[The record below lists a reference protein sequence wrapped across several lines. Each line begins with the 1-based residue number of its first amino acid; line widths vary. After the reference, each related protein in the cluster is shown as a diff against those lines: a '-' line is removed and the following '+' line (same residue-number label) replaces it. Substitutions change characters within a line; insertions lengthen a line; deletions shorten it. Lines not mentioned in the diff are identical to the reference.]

1 VQSADS
7 LGIEADKPPRPSLRE
22 LAGLFRYVVPWR
34 GRFVA
39 AMAASFLSMSFGLL
53 FPYLVGNLLDAAIPS
68 IKQPRLP
75 PWMRDV
81 DRVALFLA
89 GSLAVQAVLAFFSS
103 YSFNKVGESAVVA
116 LRRDLYGRLIALP
129 MRFFGEHRVGELSSR
144 LSNDLAQIQD
154 TLTFTCA
161 QAIRQTML
169 LCGGIALIAMTSLR
183 LSLVMISSFPVLML
197 LGWMFGRR
205 IRKLSRT
212 AQDRLAETAT
222 VVEET
227 LQGIANV
234 KAFGNEQY
242 EARRYAAGLDSFLT
256 IVLKSARLRAG
267 LISFIIVG
275 IFGSIVLVMWYGARL
290 LQAGELT
297 HGELTRFVLSTIF
310 VGGSVSSF
318 AEIFS
323 QIQKTLGATQRVR
336 ELLEEPREVLGR
348 DSTPCRPSEE
358 DTVANDK
365 PDGAIL
371 GPHGVR
377 SLPRLLGAVAFD
389 RISFRYPSR
398 PDLPVLR
405 DLSLEAKPGER
416 IALIGPSGAGKSTIV
431 ALLLRFYEPDS
442 GRILLDGKPADSFD
456 LETVRG
462 NMALVPQEVLLFGG
476 SIRENIAY
484 GRPGA
489 SDDEVRDAAARAH
502 CVEFIDRFPEGF
514 ATLVGERGVKLSGGQ
529 RQRIAIARALLRDP
543 AILILDEA
551 TSSLD
556 SESEQLIQRALATL
570 LENRTAFII
579 AHRLSTIRQCDRI
592 YVIENGTVTESGAH
606 DELIARDNGTYRRL
620 SKLQFTQ

>member
-1 VQSADS
+1 MPAPT
-7 LGIEADKPPRPSLRE
+7 EPKPSYRE
-22 LAGLFRYVVPWR
+22 LAGLFRYVLPWR

-39 AMAASFLSMSFGLL
+39 AMLASFVSMGFGLM

-68 IKQPRLP
+68 VKVPTLP

-81 DRVALFLA
+81 NHVALFLA
-89 GSLAVQAVLAFFSS
+89 GSLAAQAVLTFFSS
-103 YSFNKVGESAVVA
+103 YSFSKVGESAVVA
-116 LRRDLYGRLIALP
+116 LRRDLYSRLISLP

-154 TLTFTCA
+154 TLTFTFA

-169 LCGGIALIAMTSLR
+169 LVGGTALIAATSLR

-197 LGWMFGRR
+197 LGVLFGRR
-205 IRKLSRT
+205 IRKLSRA
-212 AQDRLAETAT
+212 AQDRLADTAT
-222 VVEET
+222 IVEET

-234 KAFGNEQY
+234 KAFGNEAH
-242 EARRYAAGLDSFLT
+242 ESKRYAAGLDGFLT
-256 IVLKSARLRAG
+256 IVLKSAILRAG

-290 LQAGELT
+290 MQAGVLT

-318 AEIFS
+318 ADIYS

-336 ELLEEPREVLGR
+336 ELLAEEPERLS
-348 DSTPCRPSEE
+348 DTKPS
-358 DTVANDK
+358 VRF
-365 PDGAIL
+365 G
-371 GPHGVR
+371 GGV
-377 SLPRLLGAVAFD
+377 SFD
-389 RISFRYPSR
+389 RVSFHYPSR
-398 PDLPVLR
+398 PDMPVLR
-405 DLSLEAKPGER
+405 ELSLEAKPGER
-416 IALIGPSGAGKSTIV
+416 IALVGPSGAGKSTIV
-431 ALLLRFYEPDS
+431 SLLLRFYEPET
-442 GRILLDGKPADSFD
+442 GRILFDGRPAAEFE
-456 LETVRG
+456 LHAIRG
-462 NMALVPQEVLLFGG
+462 NMAIVPQEVLLFGG

-489 SDDEVRDAAARAH
+489 SDEEIRAAAVRAH

-514 ATLVGERGVKLSGGQ
+514 GTLVGERGVKLSGGQ

-556 SESEQLIQRALATL
+556 SESEQLIQSALTAL
-570 LENRTAFII
+570 LENRTAFIV
-579 AHRLSTIRQCDRI
+579 AHRLATIRQCDRI
-592 YVIENGTVTESGAH
+592 YVIEAGAVTESGTH
-606 DELIARDNGTYRRL
+606 EELIARDGGTYRRL
-620 SKLQFTQ
+620 AELQFTH

>member
-1 VQSADS
+1 MPANT
-7 LGIEADKPPRPSLRE
+7 EPKPSYRE
-22 LAGLFRYVVPWR
+22 LAGLFRYVRPWR
-34 GRFVA
+34 QRFFL
-39 AMAASFLSMSFGLL
+39 AMLASFVSMGFGLM

-68 IKQPRLP
+68 VKVPTLP

-81 DRVALFLA
+81 NRVALFLA
-89 GSLAVQAVLAFFSS
+89 GSLTVQAVLTYFSS
-103 YSFNKVGESAVVA
+103 FSFNKVGESAVVA
-116 LRRDLYGRLIALP
+116 LRRDLYSRLISLP

-154 TLTFTCA
+154 TLTFTFA

-169 LCGGIALIAMTSLR
+169 LVGGTALIAATSLR

-197 LGWMFGRR
+197 LGVLFGRR
-205 IRKLSRT
+205 IRKLSRA

-222 VVEET
+222 IVEET

-234 KAFGNEQY
+234 KAFGNEAH
-242 EARRYAAGLDSFLT
+242 ESKRYAAGLDDFLT
-256 IVLKSARLRAG
+256 IVLKSAKLRAG

-290 LQAGELT
+290 MQSGVLT
-297 HGELTRFVLSTIF
+297 HGELTRFVLSTLF

-318 AEIFS
+318 ADIYS

-336 ELLEEPREVLGR
+336 ELLTEEPETLVRNSDLGIGI
-348 DSTPCRPSEE
+348 SALS
-358 DTVANDK
+358 
-365 PDGAIL
+365 G
-371 GPHGVR
+371 
-377 SLPRLLGAVAFD
+377 SVAFEN
-389 RISFRYPSR
+389 ISFRYPSR

-405 DLSLEAKPGER
+405 GLSLEAKPGER
-416 IALIGPSGAGKSTIV
+416 IALVGPSGAGKSTIV
-431 ALLLRFYEPDS
+431 SLLLRFYEPDA
-442 GRILLDGKPADSFD
+442 GRILFDGRPAADFA
-456 LETVRG
+456 LHAIRG
-462 NMALVPQEVLLFGG
+462 NMAIVPQEVLLFGG

-489 SDDEVRDAAARAH
+489 NDDEIRNAAERAH

-514 ATLVGERGVKLSGGQ
+514 ETLVGERGVKLSGGQ

-556 SESEQLIQRALATL
+556 SESEQLIQSALTTL
-570 LENRTAFII
+570 LENRTAFIV

-592 YVIENGTVTESGAH
+592 YVIEDGAVTESGTH
-606 DELIARDNGTYRRL
+606 EELIVREGGKYRRL
-620 SKLQFTQ
+620 AELQFTH